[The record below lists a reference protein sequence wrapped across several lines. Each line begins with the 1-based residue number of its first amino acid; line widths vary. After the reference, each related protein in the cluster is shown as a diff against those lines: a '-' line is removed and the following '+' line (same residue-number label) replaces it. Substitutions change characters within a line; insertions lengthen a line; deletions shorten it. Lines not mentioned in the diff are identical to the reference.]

1 MTIEDPPP
9 VGILLSGAG
18 LSERDWRKILRD
30 IHDGKVI
37 PVIGPELV
45 TLPDPETGEIVPL
58 NRFLAPRLAAVL
70 GLADDERFT
79 TVNAVACEHL
89 LNGGS
94 RADIYDE
101 LREIL
106 DHLDVPPCP
115 ALMDLARIT
124 DFHFLISSVF
134 DHQLSHALKAIRSD
148 YDPRRHLMAYH
159 PSEAIDVPEI
169 IGNTLLYYIL
179 GEYHT
184 SQDFA
189 VWEEDYME
197 FICKL
202 IEHQDTLERLF
213 RLLKNR
219 QLLLLGSPATDWI
232 VRFFLRVT
240 RQIRLSDRGATA
252 PGEYLADRGANLEAP
267 LVFFFDKLIHAT
279 RVIDGD
285 PAAFVHE
292 LHRRWSELY
301 GHAASDEDFLTRL
314 PVEMPK
320 DSVFISY
327 ASDNRAAALSLGRA
341 LHSAGIPIW
350 LDKGRLQAGENYATT
365 LEAAVRVHS
374 SFFIALISAETEA
387 DTERTRYVHKERD
400 WAAGRHVEGFIYYIP
415 VAIFPEAPSSWKPAA
430 EPECFSKIHYHKLP
444 DGAATP
450 DFVRHI
456 RQLIETY
463 RLSGRPRG

>member
-1 MTIEDPPP
+1 MIFMDPCPTN
-9 VGILLSGAG
+9 LSTEAS
-18 LSERDWRKILRD
+18 LSDREWRKILRD

-45 TLPDPETGEIVPL
+45 TVPDPATGEIVPL
-58 NRFLAPRLAAVL
+58 FQFLAPRLAEAL
-70 GLADDERFT
+70 GLPDPQRFT
-79 TVNAVACEHL
+79 TVNAVACDHL
-89 LNGGS
+89 LAGGS

-106 DHLDVPPCP
+106 DHLDCPPNS
-115 ALMDLARIT
+115 ALLDLARIT
-124 DFHFLISSVF
+124 DFHLIISSVF
-134 DHQLSHALKAIRSD
+134 DHQLSHALKAVRPD
-148 YDPRRHLMAYH
+148 FDPRMNALAYH
-159 PSEAIDVPEI
+159 PSEAIDVPES
-169 IGNTLLYYIL
+169 IGNTLLYHIL
-179 GEYHT
+179 GDYHT

-240 RQIRLSDRGATA
+240 RQTRLSDRGATA

-267 LVFFFDKLIHAT
+267 LVFFFDKLIQAT

-285 PAAFVHE
+285 PALFVHE

-301 GHAASDEDFLTRL
+301 GHAASDEDFLFRL
-314 PVEMPK
+314 PAEMPK

-327 ASDNRAAALSLGRA
+327 ASDKRSAALNLGRA

-374 SFFIALISAETEA
+374 CFFISLISAETEA
-387 DTERTRYVHKERD
+387 DTERIRYVHKERD

-415 VAIFPEAPSSWKPAA
+415 VAIFPEAPSGWKPAA
-430 EPECFSKIHYHKLP
+430 EPDCFSKIHYHKLP
-444 DGAATP
+444 NGEATP
-450 DFVRHI
+450 DFIRHI

-463 RLSGRPRG
+463 RISGRPRG

>member
-1 MTIEDPPP
+1 MSLTEINPAQISSE
-9 VGILLSGAG
+9 AT
-18 LSERDWRKILRD
+18 LSERDWRKIVRD

-45 TLPDPETGEIVPL
+45 TLPEPETGNIISL
-58 NRFLAPRLAAVL
+58 YQYLAPRLAEVL
-70 GLADDERFT
+70 GLSDPARYKAI
-79 TVNAVACEHL
+79 NAVACDYL
-89 LNGGS
+89 LGGGS

-106 DHLDVPPCP
+106 DHLDSPPSRT
-115 ALMDLARIT
+115 LLDLARIT
-124 DFHFLISSVF
+124 DFHLIISSVF
-134 DHQLSHALKAIRSD
+134 DHQLSHALKAVRPD
-148 YDPRRHLMAYH
+148 FDPRKNVLAYH
-159 PSEAIDVPEI
+159 PSEAIDVPES
-169 IGNTLLYYIL
+169 IGNTLLFHIL
-179 GEYHT
+179 GDYHS

-219 QLLLLGSPATDWI
+219 QLLLLGSPANDWI

-240 RQIRLSDRGATA
+240 RQMRLSERGATA
-252 PGEYLADRGANLEAP
+252 PGEYLADRGVNLEAP
-267 LVFFFDKLIHAT
+267 LVFYFDKLIAAT

-285 PAAFVHE
+285 PAAFVQE
-292 LHRRWSELY
+292 LHRRWSEQY
-301 GHAASDEDFLTRL
+301 GHAASDEDFLSRL
-314 PVEMPK
+314 PTEMPK

-327 ASDNRAAALSLGRA
+327 ASDNHAAAVVLGRA

-350 LDKGRLQAGENYATT
+350 LDKGRLQAGQNYDAE

-374 SFFIALISAETEA
+374 SFFISLISAETEA
-387 DTERTRYVHKERD
+387 DTERIRYVHKERD
-400 WAAGRHVEGFIYYIP
+400 WAAGRHVDGFIYYIP
-415 VAIFPEAPSSWKPAA
+415 VAIFPETPSVWRPAA

-444 DGAATP
+444 NGEATP
-450 DFVRHI
+450 DFIRYI

-463 RLSGRPRG
+463 RISGRPRG

>member
-1 MTIEDPPP
+1 MITDQSS
-9 VGILLSGAG
+9 LTD
-18 LSERDWRKILRD
+18 RDWRKILSEIQR
-30 IHDGKVI
+30 GKVI

-45 TLPDPETGEIVPL
+45 TIPDPATGAPITL
-58 NRFLAPRLAAVL
+58 HRYLAPRVAAAL
-70 GLADDERFT
+70 GLADPDRYT
-79 TVNAVACEHL
+79 TINAVACDHIL
-89 LNGGS
+89 SGGT

-101 LREIL
+101 IRNLL
-106 DHLDVPPCP
+106 DDLDAPPSP
-115 ALMDLARIT
+115 ALLDLARIT
-124 DFHFLISSVF
+124 DFHLFISSVF
-134 DHQLSHALKAIRSD
+134 DHQLSHALKAVRPDFDSRQNFI
-148 YDPRRHLMAYH
+148 AYH
-159 PSEAIDVPEI
+159 HSEAIDIPEN
-169 IGNTLLYYIL
+169 IGNTLLYHIL
-179 GEYHT
+179 GDYHT

-240 RQIRLSDRGATA
+240 RQTRLSDRGATA
-252 PGEYLADRGANLEAP
+252 PGEYLADRGSNLEAP
-267 LVFFFDKLIHAT
+267 LVFFFDKLIQAT

-292 LHRRWSELY
+292 LHRRWSEAH
-301 GHAASDEDFLTRL
+301 GQADSDEDFLSRL
-314 PVEMPK
+314 PAEMPK

-327 ASDNRAAALSLGRA
+327 ASDNRAAALRLGRA

-374 SFFIALISAETEA
+374 SFFISLISAETEA

-400 WAAGRHVEGFIYYIP
+400 WAAGRHVDGFIYYIP
-415 VAIFPEAPSSWKPAA
+415 VVIFPEAPTGWKPAS
-430 EPECFSKIHYHKLP
+430 EPQCFSKIHYHKLP
-444 DGAATP
+444 NGEATP
-450 DFVRHI
+450 DFIRHI

-463 RLSGRPRG
+463 RISGRPRG

>member
-1 MTIEDPPP
+1 M
-9 VGILLSGAG
+9 S
-18 LSERDWRKILRD
+18 LSEISLPAPSSDSTLSDRDWRKILRD

-45 TLPDPETGEIVPL
+45 TVTDPTSEKSLPLIQ
-58 NRFLAPRLAAVL
+58 FLAPRLAAAL
-70 GLADDERFT
+70 GLLESSRFT
-79 TVNAVACEHL
+79 TVNAVACAHL
-89 LNGGS
+89 LSGGS
-94 RADIYDE
+94 RADIYDDI
-101 LREIL
+101 REIL
-106 DHLDVPPCP
+106 DHLAQPPSA
-115 ALMDLARIT
+115 ALLDLARIT
-124 DFHFLISSVF
+124 DFHLIISSVF
-134 DHQLSHALKAIRSD
+134 DHQLSHALKAVRPD
-148 YDPRRHLMAYH
+148 FDPKRHTLAYH
-159 PSEAIDVPEI
+159 PSEAVDVPES
-169 IGNTLLYYIL
+169 IGNTLLFHIL
-179 GEYHT
+179 GDYHT

-240 RQIRLSDRGATA
+240 RQMRLSDRGATA

-267 LVFFFDKLIHAT
+267 LVFFFDKLIQAT

-285 PAAFVHE
+285 PTTFVHE

-301 GHAASDEDFLTRL
+301 GHAASDDDFLSRL
-314 PVEMPK
+314 PAEMPK

-327 ASDNRAAALSLGRA
+327 ASDNRAAALALGRS

-374 SFFIALISAETEA
+374 SFFISLISAETEA

-400 WAAGRHVEGFIYYIP
+400 WAAGRHVDGFIYYIP
-415 VAIFPEAPSSWKPAA
+415 VAIFPQPPSGWKPAA

-450 DFVRHI
+450 DFIRHI

-463 RLSGRPRG
+463 RISGRPRG

>member
-1 MTIEDPPP
+1 MSFTDSPS
-9 VGILLSGAG
+9 GTMLSDDVG
-18 LSERDWRKILRD
+18 LSDRDWRKILRD

-45 TLPDPETGEIVPL
+45 TVTDPETGDSQPL
-58 NRFLAPRLAAVL
+58 VRYLAPRVAAAL
-70 GLADDERFT
+70 GLQEPERFT
-79 TVNAVACEHL
+79 TVNAAACEHL
-89 LNGGS
+89 LGGGS
-94 RADIYDE
+94 RADVYDE
-101 LREIL
+101 VREIL
-106 DHLDVPPCP
+106 DHLDEPPGE

-134 DHQLSHALKAIRSD
+134 DHQLTHALKAVRPD
-148 YDPRRHLMAYH
+148 FDPKQQVIAYH
-159 PSEAIDVPEI
+159 PSDAIDVPEQ
-169 IGNTLLYYIL
+169 IGNTLLFHIL
-179 GEYHT
+179 GDYHT

-219 QLLLLGSPATDWI
+219 QLLLLGSPSTDWI

-240 RQIRLSDRGATA
+240 RQTRLTDRGATA
-252 PGEYLADRGANLEAP
+252 PGEYLADRGGNLEAP

-285 PAAFVHE
+285 PSEFVRE
-292 LHRRWSELY
+292 LYRRWSEQY
-301 GHAASDEDFLTRL
+301 GGTTSDEEFLSRL

-327 ASDNRAAALSLGRA
+327 ASDNRDAALTLGRA
-341 LHSAGIPIW
+341 LHAAGVPIW
-350 LDKGRLQAGENYATT
+350 LDKGRLQAGENYETA

-374 SFFIALISAETEA
+374 SFFISLISAETEA
-387 DTERTRYVHKERD
+387 DTERVRYVHKERD
-400 WAAGRHVEGFIYYIP
+400 WAEGRHVDGFIYYIP
-415 VAIFPEAPSSWKPAA
+415 VAIFPEPPSAWKPSS
-430 EPECFSKIHYHKLP
+430 EPPCFSKIHYHKLP
-444 DGAATP
+444 CGVATP
-450 DFVRHI
+450 DFIRMV
-456 RQLIETY
+456 RQLVETY

>member
-1 MTIEDPPP
+1 MSVPAVESVESPP
-9 VGILLSGAG
+9 SGAG
-18 LSERDWRKILRD
+18 LSDRDWRKILRD

-45 TLPDPETGEIVPL
+45 TVQDPVTGATVSL
-58 NRFLAPRLAAVL
+58 YQYLAPRLASAL
-70 GLADDERFT
+70 GLSDPSRYTAI
-79 TVNAVACEHL
+79 NAVACDHL
-89 LNGGS
+89 LAGGS

-106 DHLDVPPCP
+106 DHLDSPPSM
-115 ALMDLARIT
+115 ALLDLARIT
-124 DFHFLISSVF
+124 DFKLIISSVF
-134 DHQLSHALKAIRSD
+134 DHQLSHALKAVRPD
-148 YDPRRHLMAYH
+148 FDPRKNILAYH
-159 PSEAIDVPEI
+159 PSEAIDVPES
-169 IGNTLLYYIL
+169 IGNTLLYHIL
-179 GEYHT
+179 GDYHT

-240 RQIRLSDRGATA
+240 RQMRLSDRGATA

-267 LVFFFDKLIHAT
+267 LVFFFDKLIQAT

-285 PAAFVHE
+285 PASFVHG
-292 LHRRWSELY
+292 LHRRWSEMY
-301 GHAASDEDFLTRL
+301 GHAASDDDFLSRL
-314 PVEMPK
+314 PVEMPD

-327 ASDNRAAALSLGRA
+327 ASENRAAAFSLGRA

-374 SFFIALISAETEA
+374 SFFISLISAETEA
-387 DTERTRYVHKERD
+387 DTERSRYVHKERD
-400 WAAGRHVEGFIYYIP
+400 WAAGRHVDGFIYYIP
-415 VAIFPEAPSSWKPAA
+415 VAIFPQQPSGWKPSA
-430 EPECFSKIHYHKLP
+430 EPDCFSKIHYHKLP
-444 DGAATP
+444 NGEATP
-450 DFVRHI
+450 DFIRHI
-456 RQLIETY
+456 RQLVETK
-463 RLSGRPRG
+463 RISGRPRG